1 MLDFLLRWQGEH
13 GGQRLN
19 RTDCPLPP
27 ASLAE
32 ASPGIY
38 VPDLQIS
45 QTWMW
50 AQKELET
57 QALEQEVVTHKCL
70 KWGWFG
76 DSG

>member
-1 MLDFLLRWQGEH
+1 MLDFLLRWRGEH

-19 RTDCPLPP
+19 R
-27 ASLAE
+27 SLAE
-32 ASPGIY
+32 ASPGVY

-70 KWGWFG
+70 KWGCLG
-76 DSG
+76 TPADH